1 MGRADLENPCRKGV
15 KVGIFQVQTTK
26 FEGVAHGAALCLGII
41 YHNTPHAGLKG
52 ETPANAWKR
61 LSAEQGVTPP
71 PDANTR
77 RVVFGLPHTR
87 KLDRHGLRVFGIN
100 YTCPA
105 LQEALLRG
113 HAGDVQLR
121 VDPEDLS
128 HVSVCLGHEW
138 VSAQAVPRAVW
149 GLSLEEWQSIVRELR
164 MRFKAEAVVSESI
177 IREARAKIRAVDA
190 HARQL
195 RRLQPM
201 RLAEGALRQ
210 AENHLC
216 LGLRIGPEESAATG
230 DLDRRDD
237 QHAAS
242 PENLLADVI
251 RPDEPVGAPPAGV
264 ARILPS
270 CGNEEWGFHA

>member
-1 MGRADLENPCRKGV
+1 M
-15 KVGIFQVQTTK
+15 
-26 FEGVAHGAALCLGII
+26 
-41 YHNTPHAGLKG
+41 
-52 ETPANAWKR
+52 
-61 LSAEQGVTPP
+61 SAEQGVTPP

-113 HAGDVQLR
+113 HTGDVQLR

-138 VSAQAVPRAVW
+138 VSAQAVPRVAW

-164 MRFKAEAVVSESI
+164 MRFKAEAVVSERI
-177 IREARAKIRAVDA
+177 IREARAKIRAIDA

-201 RLAEGALRQ
+201 HLPEGALRR
-210 AENHLC
+210 AENHLY

-237 QHAAS
+237 RQAAGS
-242 PENLLADVI
+242 DTLLADVI
-251 RPDEPVGAPPAGV
+251 RPDQPGHTSRGNGGAVQPPSA
-264 ARILPS
+264 
-270 CGNEEWGFHA
+270 NEEWDYNA